1 MIVTMARTSMP
12 PISQQMIKPRS
23 SETGYY
29 VDLGTFRTLVAA
41 KRASR
46 QLQQWLGQN
55 AINLW
60 LDIMP
65 ATVDGRARFRLQSNT
80 LQLDES
86 KRLCTIAWA
95 AQQACVLTP
104 SDPPPLSPAWY

>member
-1 MIVTMARTSMP
+1 
-12 PISQQMIKPRS
+12 MIKPRS
-23 SETGYY
+23 SETGYH

-46 QLQQWLGQN
+46 QLQHWLGQS

-60 LDIMP
+60 LYITP
-65 ATVDGRARFRLQSNT
+65 ATVDGRARFRLQSDT

-86 KRLCTIAWA
+86 KRLCTIAWV
-95 AQQACVLTP
+95 AQQARVLTP